1 MMKSG
6 KIVLAVKDEYKL
18 KHDRAVEVADNN
30 LARAMEND
38 DFRRI
43 TKELSSLNF
52 DVVLKQAR
60 KQDASDELQ
69 KIKLLEKERAA
80 TLKRMGMR
88 ESDFLPKFDCETCN
102 DTGVLSGK
110 FCDCFKKRYYETLC
124 DFLGIGQIRSL
135 SFSDVDFS
143 KIKDAKQRKKLES
156 NYKLFKKYCDK
167 YPSVKYKNAL
177 IMGGTGVGKSY
188 LMYAVANEFMK
199 NGFSVLY
206 VSAIKLNSLM
216 LSYHTSFV
224 SERDVYL
231 ADVIDCDLLIID
243 DLGSEQK
250 IKNVTDEYLLKIL
263 DEREKADKPVFVT
276 TNLNEEQLKN
286 SYNERVFSRLFNVNK
301 TIISNIDGN
310 DLRLF

>member
-1 MMKSG
+1 
-6 KIVLAVKDEYKL
+6 
-18 KHDRAVEVADNN
+18 
-30 LARAMEND
+30 
-38 DFRRI
+38 
-43 TKELSSLNF
+43 
-52 DVVLKQAR
+52 
-60 KQDASDELQ
+60 
-69 KIKLLEKERAA
+69 
-80 TLKRMGMR
+80 MGMR

-110 FCDCFKKRYYETLC
+110 FCDCFKKRYYEILC
-124 DFLGIGQIRSL
+124 DYLGIGQIRNVT
-135 SFSDVDFS
+135 FSDVDFS

>member
-52 DVVLKQAR
+52 DVVLKQAK

-69 KIKLLEKERAA
+69 KIKLLAKERAA

-110 FCDCFKKRYYETLC
+110 FCDCFKKRYYEILC
-124 DFLGIGQIRSL
+124 DYLGIGQIRNVT
-135 SFSDVDFS
+135 FSDVDFS

-231 ADVIDCDLLIID
+231 SPHI
-243 DLGSEQK
+243 Q
-250 IKNVTDEYLLKIL
+250 Y
-263 DEREKADKPVFVT
+263 
-276 TNLNEEQLKN
+276 
-286 SYNERVFSRLFNVNK
+286 
-301 TIISNIDGN
+301 
-310 DLRLF
+310 

>member
-6 KIVLAVKDEYKL
+6 KIFLAVKDEYKL

-124 DFLGIGQIRSL
+124 DFLGIGQIRNVT
-135 SFSDVDFS
+135 FSDVDFS
-143 KIKDAKQRKKLES
+143 KIKDTKQRKKLES
-156 NYKLFKKYCDK
+156 NHKLFKKYCDK

-188 LMYAVANEFMK
+188 LMYAVANELMK

>member
-52 DVVLKQAR
+52 DVVLKQAK

-69 KIKLLEKERAA
+69 KIKHLEKERAA

-88 ESDFLPKFDCETCN
+88 ESDFLPHFDCETCN

-124 DFLGIGQIRSL
+124 DYLGIGQIRSL

-263 DEREKADKPVFVT
+263 DERERADKPVFVT

>member
-1 MMKSG
+1 
-6 KIVLAVKDEYKL
+6 
-18 KHDRAVEVADNN
+18 
-30 LARAMEND
+30 
-38 DFRRI
+38 
-43 TKELSSLNF
+43 
-52 DVVLKQAR
+52 
-60 KQDASDELQ
+60 
-69 KIKLLEKERAA
+69 
-80 TLKRMGMR
+80 MGMR

-124 DFLGIGQIRSL
+124 DYLGIGQIRNVT
-135 SFSDVDFS
+135 FSDVDFS

>member
-52 DVVLKQAR
+52 DVVLKHAK

-69 KIKLLEKERAA
+69 KIKHLEKERAA

-124 DFLGIGQIRSL
+124 DFLGIGQIRKVT
-135 SFSDVDFS
+135 FSDVDFS

>member
-30 LARAMEND
+30 LAHAMEND

-69 KIKLLEKERAA
+69 KIKLLAKERAA
-80 TLKRMGMR
+80 TLKSMGMR

-124 DFLGIGQIRSL
+124 DFLGIGQIRNVT
-135 SFSDVDFS
+135 FSDVDFS

-216 LSYHTSFV
+216 LSYHTSCR
-224 SERDVYL
+224 SATYTL
-231 ADVIDCDLLIID
+231 PTSSTATCL
-243 DLGSEQK
+243 S
-250 IKNVTDEYLLKIL
+250 
-263 DEREKADKPVFVT
+263 
-276 TNLNEEQLKN
+276 
-286 SYNERVFSRLFNVNK
+286 
-301 TIISNIDGN
+301 
-310 DLRLF
+310 

>member
-30 LARAMEND
+30 LAHAMEND

-80 TLKRMGMR
+80 TLKRMGML

-110 FCDCFKKRYYETLC
+110 FCDCFKKRYYEILC
-124 DFLGIGQIRSL
+124 DYLGIGQIRNVT
-135 SFSDVDFS
+135 FSDVDFS
-143 KIKDAKQRKKLES
+143 KIKDTKQRKKLES

-167 YPSVKYKNAL
+167 YPSVKYKNSL

>member
-1 MMKSG
+1 MMKNG

-30 LARAMEND
+30 LARAMED
-38 DFRRI
+38 AEFRRI
-43 TKELSSLNF
+43 TRELSSLNF
-52 DVVLKQAR
+52 DVVVKQAK
-60 KQDASDELQ
+60 KQDTSDELQ
-69 KIKLLEKERAA
+69 KMKALEKERVAA
-80 TLKRMGMR
+80 LKRMGMR
-88 ESDFLPKFDCETCN
+88 ESDFSPKFDCKTCN
-102 DTGVLSGK
+102 DTGILSGR

-124 DFLGIGQIRSL
+124 DYLGIGQIRNVT
-135 SFSDVDFS
+135 FSDVDFS
-143 KIKDAKQRKKLES
+143 KIKDTKQRKKLES

-177 IMGGTGVGKSY
+177 VMGGTGVGKSY

-199 NGFSVLY
+199 NGFSVIY

-231 ADVIDCDLLIID
+231 DDVIDCDLLIID

-286 SYNERVFSRLFNVNK
+286 SYNERVFSRLSNVSK

>member
-52 DVVLKQAR
+52 DVVLKQAK

-69 KIKLLEKERAA
+69 KIKHLEKERAA

-110 FCDCFKKRYYETLC
+110 FCDCFKKRYYEILC
-124 DFLGIGQIRSL
+124 DYLGIGQIRNVT
-135 SFSDVDFS
+135 FSDMDFS
-143 KIKDAKQRKKLES
+143 KIKDTKQRKKLES

>member
-52 DVVLKQAR
+52 DVVLKQAK

-143 KIKDAKQRKKLES
+143 KIKDAQQRKKLES

>member
-52 DVVLKQAR
+52 DVVLKQAK
-60 KQDASDELQ
+60 KQDASDELY
-69 KIKLLEKERAA
+69 KIKHLEKERAA

-124 DFLGIGQIRSL
+124 DYLGIGQIRSL

-143 KIKDAKQRKKLES
+143 KVKDAKQRKKLES

>member
-52 DVVLKQAR
+52 DVVLKQAK

-69 KIKLLEKERAA
+69 KIKHLEKERAA

-110 FCDCFKKRYYETLC
+110 FCDCFKKRYYEILC
-124 DFLGIGQIRSL
+124 DYLGIGQIRNIT
-135 SFSDVDFS
+135 FSDVDFS
-143 KIKDAKQRKKLES
+143 KIKDTKQRKKLES

-231 ADVIDCDLLIID
+231 ADIIDCDLLIID

>member
-30 LARAMEND
+30 LAHAMEND

-52 DVVLKQAR
+52 DVVLKQAK

-69 KIKLLEKERAA
+69 KMKLLEKERAA

-124 DFLGIGQIRSL
+124 DFLGIGQIRNVT
-135 SFSDVDFS
+135 FSDVDFS
-143 KIKDAKQRKKLES
+143 KIKDTKQRKKLES
-156 NYKLFKKYCDK
+156 NHKLFKKYCDK

>member
-52 DVVLKQAR
+52 DVVLKQAK

-69 KIKLLEKERAA
+69 KIKHLEKERAA

-124 DFLGIGQIRSL
+124 DYLGIGQIRNVA
-135 SFSDVDFS
+135 FSDVDFS
-143 KIKDAKQRKKLES
+143 KVKDAKQRKKLES

>member
-69 KIKLLEKERAA
+69 KIKHLEKERAA

-124 DFLGIGQIRSL
+124 DYLGIGQIRNVA
-135 SFSDVDFS
+135 FSDVDFS
-143 KIKDAKQRKKLES
+143 KVKDAKQRKKLES

-276 TNLNEEQLKN
+276 ANLNEEQLKN

>member
-52 DVVLKQAR
+52 DVVLKQAK

-69 KIKLLEKERAA
+69 KIKHLEKERAA

-88 ESDFLPKFDCETCN
+88 ESDFLPHFDCETCN

-110 FCDCFKKRYYETLC
+110 FCDCFKKRYYEILC

>member
-30 LARAMEND
+30 LAHAMEND

-52 DVVLKQAR
+52 DVVLKQAK

-124 DFLGIGQIRSL
+124 DFLGIQQILEYYDSP
-135 SFSDVDFS
+135 DFS

>member
-52 DVVLKQAR
+52 DVVLKQAK

-69 KIKLLEKERAA
+69 KIKHLEKERAA

-110 FCDCFKKRYYETLC
+110 FCDCFKKRYYEILC
-124 DFLGIGQIRSL
+124 DYLGIGQIRNIT
-135 SFSDVDFS
+135 FSDVDFS
-143 KIKDAKQRKKLES
+143 KVKDTKQRKKLES

>member
-52 DVVLKQAR
+52 DVVLKQAK

-69 KIKLLEKERAA
+69 KIKHLEKERAA

-110 FCDCFKKRYYETLC
+110 FCDCFKKRYYEILC
-124 DFLGIGQIRSL
+124 DYLGIGQIRNVT
-135 SFSDVDFS
+135 FSDVDFS
-143 KIKDAKQRKKLES
+143 KIKDTKQRKKLES

>member
-124 DFLGIGQIRSL
+124 DSLGIGQIRNVT
-135 SFSDVDFS
+135 FSDVDFS
-143 KIKDAKQRKKLES
+143 KIKDTKQRKKLES
-156 NYKLFKKYCDK
+156 NHKLFKKYCDK